1 MGLEGPVSCGLVAG
15 VFSHIIGAD
24 RAQRARIIGNQLGK
38 EKHVK
43 TGASD
48 ALTYLDIL
56 SDSSCSGSVSHHGQS
71 QGCVNDP
78 ADDPVLMTLCTLL

>member
-1 MGLEGPVSCGLVAG
+1 MYFHTLLEQTGRKGRELSEY
-15 VFSHIIGAD
+15 
-24 RAQRARIIGNQLGK
+24 RLGK
-38 EKHVK
+38 NKHVK
-43 TGASD
+43 KGASD

-56 SDSSCSGSVSHHGQS
+56 SNSSCSGSVSHQGQS